1 MFLLTI
7 YKEKTIEMNKKQ
19 VIRINENQLK
29 QIVAESVKLVLNEG
43 YGTPPKNDLEMFDKI
58 EFSEHEPIKSIR
70 QNISNLLNVIHKSSK
85 NKYINKIRDLCVT
98 INRILELWE
107 KQEIQKTGLQPDI
120 RYDSKHGIKN
130 KNRKIEDNE
139 PIWHGYE
146 DEY

>member
-1 MFLLTI
+1 
-7 YKEKTIEMNKKQ
+7 MNKKQ
-19 VIRINENQLK
+19 VIRINENQLTR
-29 QIVAESVKLVLNEG
+29 IVSESVKRVLNEG
-43 YGTPPKNDLEMFDKI
+43 YGTPTKNDLEMFDSI
-58 EFSEHEPIKSIR
+58 EFSEHEPFKSIR
-70 QNISNLLNVIHKSSK
+70 QNIKNLLNVIYKFPK

-98 INRILELWE
+98 INRILDLWE

-120 RYDSKHGIKN
+120 RYDSKHVIKN